1 MYVYGALDPRVR
13 PLIFLIRAWGKEFGI
28 TKFYPK
34 DTFTNF
40 HLSYMAI
47 SFLIQLKE
55 PVLPTLKDLH
65 GQSSESSP
73 FLFDLDRITFK
84 TENTDSIIDL
94 FVQFLQFYEKFD
106 MKKYL
111 VTVRSHDA
119 IERAEPSSAHLEN
132 VFEPESPWGI
142 NISSNECRALQI
154 MCFEALAELEHLR
167 QKEMNNK
174 GWCITDFLTQ
184 VE

>member
-1 MYVYGALDPRVR
+1 
-13 PLIFLIRAWGKEFGI
+13 
-28 TKFYPK
+28 
-34 DTFTNF
+34 
-40 HLSYMAI
+40 MAI

-55 PVLPTLKDLH
+55 PVLPTLEDLH
-65 GQSSESSP
+65 GESSENSP

-84 TENTDSIIDL
+84 TKNTDSIIDL
-94 FVQFLQFYEKFD
+94 FMQFLQFYEKFD

-119 IERAEPSSAHLEN
+119 IERSEPSSAHLEN

-142 NISSNECRALQI
+142 NISSNECHALRI
-154 MCFEALAELEHLR
+154 MCSEALGELDQFRE
-167 QKEMNNK
+167 KEINQK
-174 GWCITDFLTQ
+174 GWCITEFLTQ